1 MPIAYGT
8 NTSELDFTGV
18 VTNAE
23 FESAI
28 SSSTTGLSR
37 TGDNIY
43 TLEADLRLK
52 DGCDLSSFR
61 DGIFELDTHDIHIND
76 GSAAGEDAPVD
87 VTWRNVSF
95 IESGARETADRFIF
109 KGDIKYRATAMKIAR
124 DENTKMT
131 DTRMM
136 SWKVED
142 AWYEEHRDPTE
153 TNDEWARY
161 RCNIAAQCPETPW
174 PYNSVV
180 TWIYAPGS
188 TSGCVRA

>member
-1 MPIAYGT
+1 MPIAY
-8 NTSELDFTGV
+8 NTSATELEFTGV

-23 FESAI
+23 LESAI
-28 SSSTTGLSR
+28 SSSTTGIYR
-37 TGDNIY
+37 TSDNIY
-43 TLEADLRLK
+43 ILEAILRLK
-52 DGCDLSSFR
+52 DGCDLSDFR
-61 DGIFELDTHDIHIND
+61 DVIFELDTHDIYIND
-76 GSAAGEDAPVD
+76 SSAAGDTAPEG
-87 VTWRNVSF
+87 VTWRNVLF

-124 DENTKMT
+124 DENTKMA

-180 TWIYAPGS
+180 TWI
-188 TSGCVRA
+188 